1 MYYLIEFKERFLVI
15 NEQEFK
21 QHWSYMDVE
30 VIKTSFNE
38 NELEELSRKI
48 VII

>member
-21 QHWSYMDVE
+21 QYWSYMDVE